1 MIELRQSP
9 VVFDEA
15 AHRYWLG
22 EKELKGITSTLVN
35 RVFPFEK
42 DYGDVDKET
51 LKRAADRGHAVH
63 AAIQRFEDEGEFSA
77 IPELEEYA
85 TIKEREG
92 LQHVASEYIVSDEK
106 TYASAIDLVMVDRM
120 GEIVLADIKTTYSRH
135 YDKTALQLSIYR
147 RFFEMQNPGL
157 KVSRIAMIWLRGEQS
172 EFRELHPLAEEAL
185 DDVFRAEA
193 EDTQFDITSTYGDL
207 PAVFAQVE
215 DEVARLE
222 EQAAQ
227 VKARQEELRKGLYAL
242 MEKADVKKFT
252 GSRVTLTRVLPTE
265 ATTFDSK
272 ALKAEHPE
280 IWAKYVKKT
289 QKAGSLRVTLKK

>member
-1 MIELRQSP
+1 MIALKPSP
-9 VVFDEA
+9 VVFDEE

-22 EKELKGITSTLVN
+22 EKELRGITSTLVN
-35 RVFPFEK
+35 RVFPFSK
-42 DYGDVDKET
+42 DYGNVDEAT
-51 LKRAADRGHAVH
+51 LKRAADRGKAVH
-63 AAIQRFEDEGEFSA
+63 AAIQRYEEDGEFCA
-77 IPELEEYA
+77 IDELDEYCG
-85 TIKEREG
+85 IKEREG

-106 TYASAIDLVMVDRM
+106 TYASGIDLVMVDRM
-120 GEIVLADIKTTYSRH
+120 GGIVLADIKTTYERH

-172 EFRELHPLAEEAL
+172 EFRELHPWAEEAL

-193 EDTQFDITSTYGDL
+193 DDIPFDIASTYGDL

-215 DEVARLE
+215 DEIARIE

-227 VKARQEELRKGLYAL
+227 LKQRQDELRKGLYEL
-242 MEKADVKKFT
+242 MDKNNVKKFT
-252 GSRVTLTRVLPTE
+252 GSLVTLTRVLPTE

-272 ALKAEHPE
+272 AFKADHPKLY
-280 IWAKYVKKT
+280 AQYVKKT
-289 QKAGSLRVTLKK
+289 MKAGSLRVTVKK